1 MASCFC
7 VRLGKETVKTL
18 DFRHCN
24 LRFVP
29 EEIVEY
35 DETLEE
41 LLLDSNDIRELPRDL
56 FHCELLK
63 KLGVSDNEL
72 VTIPTAV
79 ASLIHLE
86 ELDISKN
93 GIVELPDNI
102 KGCKSLRL
110 VEVSVNPLGKLPE
123 GFTQLMNLSHLYL
136 NDTLLDYLPASF
148 GRLARLKVLELREN
162 RLKAL
167 PKSISR
173 LTELE
178 RLDLGQNSFREIPDV
193 IGCLTKLTEVWIDTN
208 KVTQLPKSFG
218 NLTCLVYFDAS
229 CNRLEY
235 LPAEMDQLESLTD
248 LHLSKNFLHQL
259 PENIGQL
266 SSLTTLKADN
276 NQLASLPSSIGGL
289 VSLEELILSAN
300 DLEELPPSIGLLRRL
315 RHLNVDENMLQ
326 SVPAELGSCS
336 GITLLSL
343 RGNYLQVLPDEI
355 GRIAK
360 LTVVNL
366 SNNRLQSLPYSF
378 TKLKNLQ
385 ALWLSENQS
394 KPLIPLQSEFV
405 DHIGTR
411 VLTCFM
417 FPQQPQD
424 YEEDSYLSDGE
435 SFHQSVWE
443 QERAKR
449 SKIVF
454 DVEESESEHHKNTAR
469 ATTPY
474 PKETIRPRF
483 RMGVIAAPS
492 NGHIPGKKPNLKDK
506 VQSPQME
513 LLPSK
518 PSVDTRGS
526 RRVRGRRELELDG
539 IRIREAKV
547 TRPRSPGSTI
557 TDSLH
562 LFQADKS
569 KHDRG
574 AHSDT
579 EAIDPEW
586 TSKTNSQRR
595 SLTIEDSVGQE
606 RRSSVDSSRTP
617 LMDDHRK
624 NDMKKDRTSS
634 RQNGS
639 AKHIRR
645 SDGVVTD
652 YGFID
657 RGQHGGDFVDG
668 RGTRSGEI
676 VQNGRRRSDVPYGS
690 NDPRRRMGR
699 NMNQDPRLSGTPV
712 SGNVAFH
719 GKRNGH
725 PRRSGYGTD
734 PELEELYHHS
744 LEKDSPRMQIAQ
756 YHTPSKKSG
765 YSTDPDRRT
774 PQSGRAAAPGGNKQT
789 SNKKP
794 EPHHPHSGYGTDSE
808 IMAYN
813 GPFDYT
819 SPAEDH
825 GRSSRVA
832 QRTLDKRIDYTPPV
846 EDHGRSSRVAER
858 SLEKRIDYTPPVE
871 DHGRSSRVAER
882 SLEKRIDY
890 TPPVEDH
897 GRSFR
902 VAQRSLEKRI
912 DCTPPVEDHGRS
924 SRVAQRTPEK
934 QSRIP
939 KRQPEAYDD
948 RKGQWVD
955 GKGYVKELNQER
967 VGEDNDEN
975 LHWAYP
981 TFESNKGTG
990 FDDEQKVEK
999 RDYTEE
1005 PRGGNHARTKRF
1017 DNSSDLGRRAMANAV
1032 MEKGD
1037 GHPKEVGKVDLSS
1050 ETESHQELH
1059 WDISEILGSS
1069 SRTPGQLSTPA
1080 SSPQKSKADSVEHV
1094 FMGNDERP
1102 KRDKKIKS
1110 STPENERQ
1118 SEKICT
1124 VVSNGSVPNVALTL
1138 EDNMF
1143 GVENQMT
1150 NLELRSNIDGPRD
1163 GRPLPPYSKK
1173 RDPNLSLPPSPA
1185 QLDHRD
1191 PSASPIDVK
1200 AGSNKMSQ
1208 LQYYPSKHR
1217 SDSPLPHHSNR
1228 NTPNDIAPNTRT
1240 HLRNQTPN
1248 LHIVNQ
1254 NMLQSESRKP
1264 SDHLTN
1270 QIAKRGAIPTYDEAV
1285 LRRKDSLGKQQSHSL
1300 NSLTR
1305 DISKQLK
1312 VYPIP
1317 VAASNEDLLSTKQK
1331 QEAHYTTRARP
1342 SNERL
1347 NDEIDDYEI
1356 ISDWHQGPRAKDHEL
1371 QGQPHDRKPQSY
1383 PDTRQGQDS
1392 KLKEQSNDDALL
1404 HQNQKRSSTPSSQI
1418 PRHLSERT
1426 DMLQKQRSAGDAGYQ
1441 QRSRYG
1447 QREQV
1452 NENWKQEADVSR
1464 NIPRGKS
1471 PLPRY
1476 AAQRTPTAKEELQHT
1491 YKDGRQSYSTVHDHR
1506 PKEIDHINQENTQY
1520 RKHDERKYS
1529 DRTESVPNRHSDA
1542 DHHDQT
1548 DGVSGSQRDI
1558 NHNRPQDSAYIG
1570 QRDTRY
1576 SGQYT
1581 PTYNQDATPDQFL
1594 SAPSYGERQST
1605 KESLQPVEVN
1615 DDNWKHHLLNKLA
1628 TKNLTPVDDEQTLVS
1643 IRRQGESTKSTVQ
1656 QRRLHV
1662 LRARMQN
1669 DLKPGDESIDEVFH
1683 SPSLPSR
1690 SPGFKPQS
1698 HVPPN
1703 NNTHHHPHPHPQYQS
1718 QDKQTPDST
1727 SGIRNRPHHH
1737 HHHHQHPTPDTHESP
1752 GQKPWQDEPVRKGPP
1767 PGYHHQRDWSP
1778 SSYEKPPQMMDHV
1791 DVAETRRGTPP
1802 GSSGSSTTGCNGR
1815 NFAPSP
1821 SLQRR
1826 LPPYHST
1833 VAQSQSPLPV
1843 RRADPDGI
1851 GGPKT
1856 IPLVIYKNPGL
1867 GFSITGGQNSP
1878 GNPFHPEDMGI
1889 FVTKVQPD
1897 GPADHCLLPGDKIL
1911 TVNNQDFVDIDHEQ
1925 AVQVL
1930 KNSNP
1935 VSMVVSRET

>member
-1 MASCFC
+1 MYSDC
-7 VRLGKETVKTL
+7 
-18 DFRHCN
+18 
-24 LRFVP
+24 
-29 EEIVEY
+29 
-35 DETLEE
+35 
-41 LLLDSNDIRELPRDL
+41 SN
-56 FHCELLK
+56 
-63 KLGVSDNEL
+63 
-72 VTIPTAV
+72 
-79 ASLIHLE
+79 
-86 ELDISKN
+86 
-93 GIVELPDNI
+93 
-102 KGCKSLRL
+102 
-110 VEVSVNPLGKLPE
+110 
-123 GFTQLMNLSHLYL
+123 Q
-136 NDTLLDYLPASF
+136 
-148 GRLARLKVLELREN
+148 N
-162 RLKAL
+162 R
-167 PKSISR
+167 
-173 LTELE
+173 T
-178 RLDLGQNSFREIPDV
+178 
-193 IGCLTKLTEVWIDTN
+193 
-208 KVTQLPKSFG
+208 SFG

-424 YEEDSYLSDGE
+424 YEEASVLYGSRKNSCATSYRICACTDLLEEGHHLPSN
-435 SFHQSVWE
+435 
-443 QERAKR
+443 
-449 SKIVF
+449 IVF
-454 DVEESESEHHKNTAR
+454 AHHKNTAR

-690 NDPRRRMGR
+690 SDPRRMMGR

-725 PRRSGYGTD
+725 QRRSGYGTD

-832 QRTLDKRIDYTPPV
+832 QRTR
-846 EDHGRSSRVAER
+846 
-858 SLEKRIDYTPPVE
+858 EKRIDYTPPVE
-871 DHGRSSRVAER
+871 DHGRSSRVAQR
-882 SLEKRIDY
+882 TLDKQIDY
-890 TPPVEDH
+890 T
-897 GRSFR
+897 S
-902 VAQRSLEKRI
+902 S
-912 DCTPPVEDHGRS
+912 VEDHGRS

-934 QSRIP
+934 HIDYTTPVEDHGRSSRVAQRTLEKQNQIP

-967 VGEDNDEN
+967 VGEGNDEN

-1118 SEKICT
+1118 SEKNCT
-1124 VVSNGSVPNVALTL
+1124 VVSNGSVPNVALRL
-1138 EDNMF
+1138 EDNMV

-1150 NLELRSNIDGPRD
+1150 NLELRSNIDVLRD

-1191 PSASPIDVK
+1191 PSASPIDLK

-1317 VAASNEDLLSTKQK
+1317 VAASSEDLLSTKQK

-1371 QGQPHDRKPQSY
+1371 QGQPHDRKPQPY

-1392 KLKEQSNDDALL
+1392 KLKEQSNDDPLL

-1418 PRHLSERT
+1418 ARHPSERT
-1426 DMLQKQRSAGDAGYQ
+1426 DMLQKQRSAGDHGYQ

-1447 QREQV
+1447 QRDQV

-1476 AAQRTPTAKEELQHT
+1476 AAQRTPTAKEELPHT
-1491 YKDGRQSYSTVHDHR
+1491 YKDERQSYPTVHDQR
-1506 PKEIDHINQENTQY
+1506 PKDIDHINQENTQY

-1529 DRTESVPNRHSDA
+1529 DRTQAVPNSRSDA

-1548 DGVSGSQRDI
+1548 DGVFGSQRDI
-1558 NHNRPQDSAYIG
+1558 NHNRPQDSTYIG
-1570 QRDTRY
+1570 QKDTRY
-1576 SGQYT
+1576 SGQYA
-1581 PTYNQDATPDQFL
+1581 PTYNQDAAAGQFL
-1594 SAPSYGERQST
+1594 SAPTYGERQST
-1605 KESLQPVEVN
+1605 KESHQPVEVN

-1628 TKNLTPVDDEQTLVS
+1628 TKNLTPVDDEQTPVS

-1669 DLKPGDESIDEVFH
+1669 DLK
-1683 SPSLPSR
+1683 L
-1690 SPGFKPQS
+1690 
-1698 HVPPN
+1698 
-1703 NNTHHHPHPHPQYQS
+1703 
-1718 QDKQTPDST
+1718 
-1727 SGIRNRPHHH
+1727 
-1737 HHHHQHPTPDTHESP
+1737 
-1752 GQKPWQDEPVRKGPP
+1752 WQDEPVRKGPP

-1833 VAQSQSPLPV
+1833 VTQSQSPLPV

-1935 VSMVVSRET
+1935 VSMVVSRQT

>member
-1 MASCFC
+1 MAACFC
-7 VRLGKETVKTL
+7 VRLGKDIVKTL

-29 EEIVEY
+29 EEIFEY

-41 LLLDSNDIRELPRDL
+41 LFLDSNDIRELPRDL

-63 KLGVSDNEL
+63 KFGVSDNEL
-72 VTIPTAV
+72 VTIPTSV

-86 ELDISKN
+86 ELDVSKN

-102 KGCKSLRL
+102 KCCKNLRL

-208 KVTQLPKSFG
+208 KVTQLPQSFG
-218 NLTCLVYFDAS
+218 NLSDLVYFDAS

-235 LPAEMDQLESLTD
+235 LPAEMDKLESLTD

-276 NQLASLPSSIGGL
+276 NQLASLPISIGGL

-300 DLEELPPSIGLLRRL
+300 DLEELPPSIGLLRQL
-315 RHLNVDENMLQ
+315 RHLNVDDNMLQ

-343 RGNYLQVLPDEI
+343 RGNYLQVLPDEF

-394 KPLIPLQSEFV
+394 KPLIQLQSEFV
-405 DHIGTR
+405 DQIGTR

-417 FPQQPQD
+417 FPQRPQD

-435 SFHQSVWE
+435 SFHPSVWE

-449 SKIVF
+449 SRIIF
-454 DVEESESEHHKNTAR
+454 DVEESESEHQKNTAR

-474 PKETIRPRF
+474 PKETVRPRF
-483 RMGVIAAPS
+483 RMGVVAAPS
-492 NGHIPGKKPNLKDK
+492 NGHIPSKKPHLKDK

-557 TDSLH
+557 SDSLH
-562 LFQADKS
+562 LFQADKEKRAKDKARIRRTSIADSDTEGVSPKGKGLFKKS
-569 KHDRG
+569 KPDRG

-586 TSKTNSQRR
+586 TSMTKSQRR
-595 SLTIEDSVGQE
+595 SLTIEDAVVHD
-606 RRSSVDSSRTP
+606 RRSSVDRIQTLP
-617 LMDDHRK
+617 MDGYRK
-624 NDMKKDRTSS
+624 NDLKKDRTFSKS
-634 RQNGS
+634 NGS
-639 AKHIRR
+639 TRHN
-645 SDGVVTD
+645 GHLNEVVTD

-657 RGQHGGDFVDG
+657 QGQSEGDFVDG
-668 RGTRSGEI
+668 QRTRSGE
-676 VQNGRRRSDVPYGS
+676 VLQNGRRRSDVVYG
-690 NDPRRRMGR
+690 NGDARRRMNR
-699 NMNQDPRLSGTPV
+699 HVNKDPMQGGTPV

-719 GKRNGH
+719 GKRNSH
-725 PRRSGYGTD
+725 QRRSGYGTD

-744 LEKDSPRMQIAQ
+744 VGKDSPRMQVAQ
-756 YHTPSKKSG
+756 YHTPPRKPG
-765 YSTDPDRRT
+765 YSSDQDQRT
-774 PQSGRAAAPGGNKQT
+774 PQGRKVDQGGNKQT

-794 EPHHPHSGYGTDSE
+794 EPHPHSGYGTDSE

-819 SPAEDH
+819 
-825 GRSSRVA
+825 
-832 QRTLDKRIDYTPPV
+832 PPV
-846 EDHGRSSRVAER
+846 EDHGRSSRV
-858 SLEKRIDYTPPVE
+858 S
-871 DHGRSSRVAER
+871 
-882 SLEKRIDY
+882 
-890 TPPVEDH
+890 
-897 GRSFR
+897 
-902 VAQRSLEKRI
+902 
-912 DCTPPVEDHGRS
+912 
-924 SRVAQRTPEK
+924 QRTQK
-934 QSRIP
+934 QSRVS

-948 RKGQWVD
+948 RKGQWID
-955 GKGYVKELNQER
+955 GVGYVKETNQEK
-967 VGEDNDEN
+967 VVKNNEED

-990 FDDEQKVEK
+990 FDDIPKAEK
-999 RDYTEE
+999 KEFTEE
-1005 PRGGNHARTKRF
+1005 PRGGINARTNRI
-1017 DNSSDLGRRAMANAV
+1017 DHPGDLGRQTVASAV
-1032 MEKGD
+1032 LEKGD
-1037 GHPKEVGKVDLSS
+1037 EHPKDEVKVDMSS
-1050 ETESHQELH
+1050 EVENHQELH

-1069 SRTPGQLSTPA
+1069 SRTTGQLSTPG
-1080 SSPQKSKADSVEHV
+1080 SSPQKSKTGTA
-1094 FMGNDERP
+1094 GNQRP
-1102 KRDKKIKS
+1102 SNKHKKFSS
-1110 STPENERQ
+1110 STPENDRQ
-1118 SEKICT
+1118 NGKIST
-1124 VVSNGSVPNVALTL
+1124 VVSNGPVQNVGQTL
-1138 EDNMF
+1138 GNNVVA
-1143 GVENQMT
+1143 VE
-1150 NLELRSNIDGPRD
+1150 NLELRSNVDVPWD
-1163 GRPLPPYSKK
+1163 ERPLPPYPKK
-1173 RDPNLSLPPSPA
+1173 RDPNSPLPPSPA

-1191 PSASPIDVK
+1191 SSTTPPVVQK
-1200 AGSNKMSQ
+1200 PGSNKLPQ
-1208 LQYYPSKHR
+1208 QQYYPTRLR
-1217 SDSPLPHHSNR
+1217 SDSPLPPYSNR
-1228 NTPNDIAPNTRT
+1228 TTPKDGTPNTRT
-1240 HLRNQTPN
+1240 HLRNQPPN
-1248 LHIVNQ
+1248 LHIANQ
-1254 NMLQSESRKP
+1254 QILQSESRKP
-1264 SDHLTN
+1264 SELSGN
-1270 QIAKRGAIPTYDEAV
+1270 QKRGAIPTYDEAV
-1285 LRRKDSLGKQQSHSL
+1285 LRRKDSLVKQQSQSL

-1317 VAASNEDLLSTKQK
+1317 VAASSEEFLVDKPK
-1331 QEAHYTTRARP
+1331 QEAHYTTQARP

-1347 NDEIDDYEI
+1347 HDEMDDYEI
-1356 ISDWHQGPRAKDHEL
+1356 VDGLHRNHQGKDHEL
-1371 QGQPHDRKPQSY
+1371 QGQPHDRKPWSY

-1392 KLKEQSNDDALL
+1392 KLTGDGTHL
-1404 HQNQKRSSTPSSQI
+1404 HQNHMRSNTPSSQI
-1418 PRHLSERT
+1418 ARNPSERT
-1426 DMLQKQRSAGDAGYQ
+1426 DTLTRQRNTNDAGYH
-1441 QRSRYG
+1441 QRRYV
-1447 QREQV
+1447 QREDII
-1452 NENWKQEADVSR
+1452 ENWKHEADINK

-1471 PLPRY
+1471 PLPHY
-1476 AAQRTPTAKEELQHT
+1476 AAHRTPTAKEELPHS
-1491 YKDGRQSYSTVHDHR
+1491 YADGSPSHPSAPDQRSR
-1506 PKEIDHINQENTQY
+1506 NIDHSNQENAQK
-1520 RKHDERKYS
+1520 RRVDEKWSSDHKH
-1529 DRTESVPNRHSDA
+1529 SVQNRHSNVERY
-1542 DHHDQT
+1542 DQT
-1548 DGVSGSQRDI
+1548 EVAFGSQRDI
-1558 NHNRPQDSAYIG
+1558 NHNRPQDPAYVR
-1570 QRDTRY
+1570 QRDKD
-1576 SGQYT
+1576 SGQYR
-1581 PTYNQDATPDQFL
+1581 PTYNQQDTAPDRLQSTP
-1594 SAPSYGERQST
+1594 PYEERQVPMENQQQS
-1605 KESLQPVEVN
+1605 VEVTE
-1615 DDNWKHHLLNKLA
+1615 DNWKRHLLSKIA
-1628 TKNLTPVDDEQTLVS
+1628 SKNLVPGDDHQQTPVS

-1669 DLKPGDESIDEVFH
+1669 EMKPSDETMDEVFH

-1690 SPGFKPQS
+1690 SPGYKGQP
-1698 HVPPN
+1698 HTPPYHTHQHPHH
-1703 NNTHHHPHPHPQYQS
+1703 THHTNYQS
-1718 QDKQTPDST
+1718 QDQQHPESNAGDRT
-1727 SGIRNRPHHH
+1727 RPPRHYHHH
-1737 HHHHQHPTPDTHESP
+1737 HPTPDTQDSP
-1752 GQKPWQDEPVRKGPP
+1752 GQKPWQDDHVLSKGPP
-1767 PGYHHQRDWSP
+1767 PSYHHPREWSP
-1778 SSYEKPPQMMDHV
+1778 STYGKPNTMDHV
-1791 DVAETRRGTPP
+1791 DVSETRRGTPP

-1815 NFAPSP
+1815 SFAPSP

-1826 LPPYHST
+1826 LPPYHSST
-1833 VAQSQSPLPV
+1833 ITQSQSPLPV
-1843 RRADPDGI
+1843 RRVDPEGI

>member
-1 MASCFC
+1 MYFNHNHSF
-7 VRLGKETVKTL
+7 
-18 DFRHCN
+18 DF
-24 LRFVP
+24 
-29 EEIVEY
+29 
-35 DETLEE
+35 
-41 LLLDSNDIRELPRDL
+41 
-56 FHCELLK
+56 
-63 KLGVSDNEL
+63 
-72 VTIPTAV
+72 
-79 ASLIHLE
+79 
-86 ELDISKN
+86 
-93 GIVELPDNI
+93 
-102 KGCKSLRL
+102 
-110 VEVSVNPLGKLPE
+110 
-123 GFTQLMNLSHLYL
+123 
-136 NDTLLDYLPASF
+136 
-148 GRLARLKVLELREN
+148 
-162 RLKAL
+162 
-167 PKSISR
+167 
-173 LTELE
+173 
-178 RLDLGQNSFREIPDV
+178 
-193 IGCLTKLTEVWIDTN
+193 
-208 KVTQLPKSFG
+208 
-218 NLTCLVYFDAS
+218 YF
-229 CNRLEY
+229 
-235 LPAEMDQLESLTD
+235 Q
-248 LHLSKNFLHQL
+248 
-259 PENIGQL
+259 
-266 SSLTTLKADN
+266 
-276 NQLASLPSSIGGL
+276 
-289 VSLEELILSAN
+289 
-300 DLEELPPSIGLLRRL
+300 
-315 RHLNVDENMLQ
+315 
-326 SVPAELGSCS
+326 
-336 GITLLSL
+336 
-343 RGNYLQVLPDEI
+343 
-355 GRIAK
+355 
-360 LTVVNL
+360 
-366 SNNRLQSLPYSF
+366 
-378 TKLKNLQ
+378 
-385 ALWLSENQS
+385 
-394 KPLIPLQSEFV
+394 
-405 DHIGTR
+405 
-411 VLTCFM
+411 
-417 FPQQPQD
+417 
-424 YEEDSYLSDGE
+424 
-435 SFHQSVWE
+435 
-443 QERAKR
+443 
-449 SKIVF
+449 
-454 DVEESESEHHKNTAR
+454 
-469 ATTPY
+469 
-474 PKETIRPRF
+474 
-483 RMGVIAAPS
+483 
-492 NGHIPGKKPNLKDK
+492 
-506 VQSPQME
+506 
-513 LLPSK
+513 
-518 PSVDTRGS
+518 
-526 RRVRGRRELELDG
+526 
-539 IRIREAKV
+539 
-547 TRPRSPGSTI
+547 
-557 TDSLH
+557 
-562 LFQADKS
+562 S

-595 SLTIEDSVGQE
+595 SLTIEDSIGQE
-606 RRSSVDSSRTP
+606 RRSSVDTSRTP
-617 LMDDHRK
+617 LMEDHRQ
-624 NDMKKDRTSS
+624 NDIKKDRTSS

-639 AKHIRR
+639 AKHNRR

-657 RGQHGGDFVDG
+657 RGQHGGDSVDG
-668 RGTRSGEI
+668 QRTRSGEI

-699 NMNQDPRLSGTPV
+699 NMNQDPRQSGTPV

-725 PRRSGYGTD
+725 QQRSGYGTD

-832 QRTLDKRIDYTPPV
+832 QRN
-846 EDHGRSSRVAER
+846 
-858 SLEKRIDYTPPVE
+858 LEKE
-871 DHGRSSRVAER
+871 
-882 SLEKRIDY
+882 
-890 TPPVEDH
+890 
-897 GRSFR
+897 
-902 VAQRSLEKRI
+902 
-912 DCTPPVEDHGRS
+912 
-924 SRVAQRTPEK
+924 
-934 QSRIP
+934 SRIP

-1102 KRDKKIKS
+1102 KRGKKIKS

-1124 VVSNGSVPNVALTL
+1124 VVSNGSVPNVALRL
-1138 EDNMF
+1138 EDNMV

-1150 NLELRSNIDGPRD
+1150 NLELRSNIDVPRD
-1163 GRPLPPYSKK
+1163 GRPLPPYPKK

-1191 PSASPIDVK
+1191 PSASPIDLK

-1217 SDSPLPHHSNR
+1217 SDSPLPHHSNTT
-1228 NTPNDIAPNTRT
+1228 TPNDIAPNTRI

-1248 LHIVNQ
+1248 LHIVNL
-1254 NMLQSESRKP
+1254 NMLQSESQKP

-1317 VAASNEDLLSTKQK
+1317 VAASSEDLLSTKQK

-1383 PDTRQGQDS
+1383 PDSRQGQDG
-1392 KLKEQSNDDALL
+1392 KLKDQSNNDALL

-1418 PRHLSERT
+1418 PRHPSERT
-1426 DMLQKQRSAGDAGYQ
+1426 DMLQKQRSVGDAGYQ
-1441 QRSRYG
+1441 QRSRNG

-1476 AAQRTPTAKEELQHT
+1476 AAQRTPTAKEELPHP
-1491 YKDGRQSYSTVHDHR
+1491 YKDGRQSYPTVHDQR
-1506 PKEIDHINQENTQY
+1506 PKDIDHINQENTQY

-1529 DRTESVPNRHSDA
+1529 DHTQSVPNRHSDA

-1548 DGVSGSQRDI
+1548 DVIFGSQRDI
-1558 NHNRPQDSAYIG
+1558 NHNRPQASAYIG

-1581 PTYNQDATPDQFL
+1581 PTYNQDATADPFL

-1605 KESLQPVEVN
+1605 KESHQPVEVN

-1628 TKNLTPVDDEQTLVS
+1628 TKILTPGDDEQVHVN
-1643 IRRQGESTKSTVQ
+1643 TVF
-1656 QRRLHV
+1656 
-1662 LRARMQN
+1662 N
-1669 DLKPGDESIDEVFH
+1669 
-1683 SPSLPSR
+1683 
-1690 SPGFKPQS
+1690 
-1698 HVPPN
+1698 
-1703 NNTHHHPHPHPQYQS
+1703 Y
-1718 QDKQTPDST
+1718 
-1727 SGIRNRPHHH
+1727 
-1737 HHHHQHPTPDTHESP
+1737 
-1752 GQKPWQDEPVRKGPP
+1752 
-1767 PGYHHQRDWSP
+1767 
-1778 SSYEKPPQMMDHV
+1778 
-1791 DVAETRRGTPP
+1791 
-1802 GSSGSSTTGCNGR
+1802 
-1815 NFAPSP
+1815 
-1821 SLQRR
+1821 
-1826 LPPYHST
+1826 
-1833 VAQSQSPLPV
+1833 
-1843 RRADPDGI
+1843 
-1851 GGPKT
+1851 
-1856 IPLVIYKNPGL
+1856 
-1867 GFSITGGQNSP
+1867 
-1878 GNPFHPEDMGI
+1878 
-1889 FVTKVQPD
+1889 
-1897 GPADHCLLPGDKIL
+1897 
-1911 TVNNQDFVDIDHEQ
+1911 
-1925 AVQVL
+1925 
-1930 KNSNP
+1930 
-1935 VSMVVSRET
+1935 